1 MSISRQG
8 VVVNELEVRLVQ
20 NFEIKTEL
28 LRNRI
33 QQYKLAEW
41 LGVSEWTL
49 SRQLRK
55 ELDEV
60 TKNHILNIIRKKVE
74 DNASANSD

>member
-1 MSISRQG
+1 MSISRQV
-8 VVVNELEVRLVQ
+8 VVVNEWEVIVMQ

-28 LRNRI
+28 LRNNI

-49 SRQLRK
+49 SRQFRK

-60 TKNHILNIIRKKVE
+60 TKNHILDIIRKKVE
-74 DNASANSD
+74 DNASANSG